1 MINKVVSNIKKAYL
15 VQFGIVINA
24 LFLLLCGIMLPL
36 NNAYTRIPI
45 YLICFFVFWIIINF
59 LSFIQERKKKV
70 NISKSSIIRYFVINT
85 LCGYSLVIIV
95 ATLYFIGA
103 TVNNFNVGEYWIY
116 ILITYIF
123 SWIGLHLFCISE
135 FEIIQTTING
145 LLKII
150 GIIIALASI
159 VSILYLSFIVPRTA
173 EENKFIWAS
182 IIALIAVYAI
192 LIRSYFNYSLYLT
205 IKKSDKEKQ

>member
-1 MINKVVSNIKKAYL
+1 
-15 VQFGIVINA
+15 
-24 LFLLLCGIMLPL
+24 
-36 NNAYTRIPI
+36 
-45 YLICFFVFWIIINF
+45 
-59 LSFIQERKKKV
+59 
-70 NISKSSIIRYFVINT
+70 
-85 LCGYSLVIIV
+85 
-95 ATLYFIGA
+95 
-103 TVNNFNVGEYWIY
+103 YWIY